1 MTYSIIG
8 ILASLILLIN
18 NRDILWGARG
28 LTPVQRNY
36 RLFLMGVT
44 AYYVTDLLWGILE
57 ARHLTVILYA
67 DTVVH
72 FIAMAAAVMLLWA
85 AY

>member
-36 RLFLMGVT
+36 RLFLMGVM
-44 AYYVTDLLWGILE
+44 AYYVTDLRERLQK
-57 ARHLTVILYA
+57 APVLYRPR
-67 DTVVH
+67 
-72 FIAMAAAVMLLWA
+72 LLRL
-85 AY
+85 